1 MHLPEALWRRSKPV
15 LKGCGGGILAPDS
28 SGIFDFATCRT
39 GLRGDHGTIVHLGR
53 VIICKTEIR
62 DQRTGNREQGTGKQ
76 EDLRGRAVSSL
87 KGRFGSQTMTGLGKA
102 LLAAGLFIALVGAL
116 ILIAGR
122 AGLPL
127 GRLPG
132 DITYRGKDFT
142 VYIPLGTCVLLS
154 IVLSVLLWVFSLF
167 RR

>member
-1 MHLPEALWRRSKPV
+1 
-15 LKGCGGGILAPDS
+15 
-28 SGIFDFATCRT
+28 
-39 GLRGDHGTIVHLGR
+39 
-53 VIICKTEIR
+53 
-62 DQRTGNREQGTGKQ
+62 
-76 EDLRGRAVSSL
+76 
-87 KGRFGSQTMTGLGKA
+87 MTGLGKA